1 MSEHEKD
8 SPQWQVKEQP
18 FVSNTPVI
26 GPLIVRFREAWNGV
40 AAKWY
45 VRPLIAQQNEIN
57 RQLVETMRQIQYQLI
72 EQDKTQ
78 TNTVHDTAEIT
89 AQLVQ
94 MNRLLQAL
102 EERLAQLEGAQD
114 EA

>member
-1 MSEHEKD
+1 
-8 SPQWQVKEQP
+8 
-18 FVSNTPVI
+18 
-26 GPLIVRFREAWNGV
+26 
-40 AAKWY
+40 
-45 VRPLIAQQNEIN
+45 
-57 RQLVETMRQIQYQLI
+57 MRQIQYQLI

-102 EERLAQLEGAQD
+102 EERLAQLEQAQD